1 MSTAEPIAMTS
12 DGHRTR
18 LKWHRAR
25 KRADDPPFTRSRIVE
40 GMAVGASVE
49 VDLVIHGPGSSAS
62 CGFAILHDR
71 DLAEAT
77 TGAGDVGAAPADY
90 LRSLSLRD
98 NDGHRIDEP
107 VTLLG
112 DLGGL
117 LTAIHPN
124 ALLQLDLKQSAGDL
138 DEPIVQAFVE
148 AVAPFAKHAI
158 LSCGDAEAVRILT
171 DAVPRLRVGYDP
183 CHHGAVDRV
192 LRWRTYRRFVDHAVA
207 ASPRAEVIYLDRRL
221 VLTVADRGTD
231 LVAAFHATGREIDIY
246 TFGRADDPD
255 IDRAL
260 ELRADQITTDDP
272 QGVARR
278 FGSATGGSGVSRL

>member
-1 MSTAEPIAMTS
+1 MSTAEPIAVTS
-12 DGHRTR
+12 NGHRTR

-49 VDLVIHGPGSSAS
+49 VDLVIHGSGSSAAR
-62 CGFAILHDR
+62 GFAILHDR
-71 DLAEAT
+71 DLAGTT
-77 TGAGDVGAAPADY
+77 TGFGDVAEAPADY

-107 VTLLG
+107 VTLL
-112 DLGGL
+112 DELGGL
-117 LTAIHPN
+117 LTDIHPK
-124 ALLQLDLKQSAGDL
+124 ALLQLDLKQSARDL
-138 DEPIVQAFVE
+138 DESIVRAFVG
-148 AVAPFAKHAI
+148 AVTPFAEHAI
-158 LSCGDAEAVRILT
+158 LSCGDADAVRILT
-171 DAVPRLRVGYDP
+171 DAVPRLRVGFDP

-192 LRWRTYRRFVDHAVA
+192 RRWRTYRRFVDHAVA

-231 LVAAFHATGREIDIY
+231 LVAAFHAAGREIDIY
-246 TFGRADDPD
+246 TFGRADDPA

-260 ELRADQITTDDP
+260 ELRADAITTDDP
-272 QGVARR
+272 HGVAQR
-278 FGSATGGSGVSRL
+278 FGSATGGSGVSRP

>member
-1 MSTAEPIAMTS
+1 MSTAEPIAVTS

-25 KRADDPPFTRSRIVE
+25 KRSDDSPFTRSRIVE

-49 VDLVIHGPGSSAS
+49 VDLVIHAPGSSEP

-71 DLAEAT
+71 DLAGAT
-77 TGAGDVGAAPADY
+77 TGSGDVGAAPADY
-90 LRSLSLRD
+90 LRSLTLRD
-98 NDGHRIDEP
+98 NDGRRIDEP

-112 DLGGL
+112 DLGGAL
-117 LTAIHPN
+117 ADIHPN
-124 ALLQLDLKQSAGDL
+124 AVLQLDLKQSADDL
-138 DEPIVQAFVE
+138 DEPIVRSFAE
-148 AVAPFAKHAI
+148 AVAPFAEHAI

-183 CHHGAVDRV
+183 CHHGAVDRA

-246 TFGRADDPD
+246 TFGRDDPD

-278 FGSATGGSGVSRL
+278 FGSATEDSGVSRP